1 MEGWRHA
8 RADNGLMIGH
18 KVVVPA
24 GVSRLNHMAL
34 TTSVCLM

>member
-1 MEGWRHA
+1 VEGWRHA
-8 RADNGLMIGH
+8 RADNGLIGH
-18 KVVVPA
+18 KVAVPA

>member
-18 KVVVPA
+18 KVAVSA
-24 GVSRLNHMAL
+24 GSRLIHMAL